1 MMGLDELVSE
11 YSAAASALQPGQ
23 ISEVV
28 ETDFGYHVLLNSFV
42 ELEIKLKQDI
52 FCLM

>member
-28 ETDFGYHVLLNSFV
+28 ETDFGYHII
-42 ELEIKLKQDI
+42 ELIRRIGDQIETRHMHL
-52 FCLM
+52 